1 MTTTT
6 QTKGIKP
13 APEGLGCPE
22 PPVAVDCPPWCTL
35 PQGHDYSSLD
45 AEHYQVRFH
54 RLSFGDEN
62 GGTFLDVGCDGTWR
76 GDHEELSPID
86 VRIWLDGNGVGV
98 PLTRTRAL
106 ELRELL
112 LQAAQFM
119 SMAETLD

>member
-1 MTTTT
+1 MSFRETLSRTT
-6 QTKGIKP
+6 
-13 APEGLGCPE
+13 ARVAAGLMA
-22 PPVAVDCPPWCTL
+22 VAALASCGGGT
-35 PQGHDYSSLD
+35 
-45 AEHYQVRFH
+45 YQVNEFVPARI
-54 RLSFGDEN
+54 LSFGDEN